1 MIAYVTRRILVAIP
15 TLLVISV
22 VSFVL
27 IQLPPG
33 DFLQQR
39 IVELEQRYGDV
50 SSLVEVEALREK
62 YGLDKPMWTR
72 YAYWMKGLAHGD
84 LGESFRYEEDVN
96 KLIWDR
102 LAFTVLIAASSLL
115 FSYAIAI
122 PAGVY
127 SATKRNTFGDY
138 IVSFLAFIGMSM
150 PGFLLALI
158 LLAAGMAWFDV
169 ALVGLFSPRYMDAP
183 WTWAKAADLLRHLW
197 IPVIVVGINGTAG
210 LMRIMRGNLL
220 NVLGEQFVQTARAKG
235 LKERL
240 VIWKHAVRIAINP
253 LISIAGMSLPAIL
266 SGSAIVSIVLSLP
279 TMGPLLFQ
287 SLKDQDMFLAGSLI
301 MMYSV
306 LLIVGNLLADIA
318 LAWADPRI
326 RLE

>member
-1 MIAYVTRRILVAIP
+1 MIAYVARRALVAIP
-15 TLLVISV
+15 TLLLISVIS
-22 VSFVL
+22 FIL

-39 IVELEQRYGDV
+39 IVELEERYGDT
-50 SSLVEVEALREK
+50 SSLVEVEALRAK
-62 YGLDKPMWTR
+62 YGLDKPVWMR
-72 YAYWMKGLAHGD
+72 YLYWMKGLLHGD

-102 LAFTVLIAASSLL
+102 LLFTVIISISSLL
-115 FSYAIAI
+115 VSYAIAI
-122 PAGVY
+122 PAGVF
-127 SATKRNTFGDY
+127 SATKRNTIGDY
-138 IVSFLAFIGMSM
+138 VVSFLAFVGMSM
-150 PGFLLALI
+150 PGFLLALV
-158 LLAAGMAWFDV
+158 LLAVGMAWFDV
-169 ALVGLFSPRYMDAP
+169 ALVGLFSPKYADAP
-183 WTWAKAADLLRHLW
+183 WTWAKLADLLRHLW
-197 IPVIVVGINGTAG
+197 IPVVVVGINGTAG

-235 LKERL
+235 LRERI

-266 SGSAIVSIVLSLP
+266 SGSTIVSIVLSLP

-287 SLKDQDMFLAGSLI
+287 SLQDQDMFLAGSLI
-301 MMYSV
+301 MMYSL

-318 LAWADPRI
+318 LAWVDPRI